1 VLHKLSDQIR
11 ACHERA
17 AEAER
22 RAEAAVDPAL
32 KADYSRAAER
42 WISLARNYEFTDRIA
57 DFTSTMSGRL
67 REKGAAPDSATNV
80 APLLQEI
87 STALIQ
93 EGEIDALYELILD
106 GAIRI
111 MSADMG
117 SMQVLERDQNEL
129 RLLAWRGFHPRSAE
143 FWDRID
149 LDSAQTSC
157 GVALSQGRRIVVGDI
172 ETCDFMAGS
181 ADLDHYR
188 LSNIRAVQSTPLV
201 SRSGQLLGMISTHWR
216 EPHQPSERPLQA
228 IDVLARQAADLIE
241 RTRNEILLR
250 ESEERSR
257 GLALIVESSD
267 DAIMSADLEGLFT
280 SWNKGA
286 ERIFGYSPREVIGKP
301 FTILVPANR
310 GDEPPEILA
319 RIRSGKRVQLY
330 ETIGEHKNGSLID
343 VSMTVSA
350 TRNAVG
356 KIVGTAMV
364 ARDVTELKRAGVQIS
379 LLAREAEHRAKNV
392 LATVQAT
399 VHLSQADTADELK
412 LAIQGRIQ
420 ALANVHGL
428 FVQTR
433 WTGAELHLLVAQELA
448 VYREHGDSRVSIDGP
463 SVMLEPN
470 TAQVIAVTLH
480 ELATNAAKYGALS
493 VPNGSICVMWPHA
506 DRGQVVLSWTETGGP
521 TARAPTHQ
529 GFGTRVMDSVLR
541 ALGGEMR
548 LDWRAEG
555 LSAEMVIP
563 VKHTGD

>member
-67 REKGAAPDSATNV
+67 REKGAAPDSATDV

-111 MSADMG
+111 MFADMG

-267 DAIMSADLEGLFT
+267 EAIMSADLEGLFT

-493 VPNGSICVMWPHA
+493 VPNGTIRVMWPHA